1 MEVGWPVSVK
11 GVLFDGDRVLLLEND
26 RGDWELPGGRVDPDD
41 ATIEEALAREI
52 EEETGLL
59 AEVGSVRHVE
69 IFEQVGDGRSV
80 IIVAYDATV
89 TATEVEISHE
99 HVGAAWLPLSG
110 LDAVVLR
117 AVYHRAIA
125 AARQQLP
132 VSN

>member
-1 MEVGWPVSVK
+1 M
-11 GVLFDGDRVLLLEND
+11 R
-26 RGDWELPGGRVDPDD
+26 RC
-41 ATIEEALAREI
+41 EEALAREI

-59 AEVGSVRHVE
+59 AEVGVVRHVE

-110 LDAVVLR
+110 LDAVVLP

-125 AARQQLP
+125 AAR
-132 VSN
+132 